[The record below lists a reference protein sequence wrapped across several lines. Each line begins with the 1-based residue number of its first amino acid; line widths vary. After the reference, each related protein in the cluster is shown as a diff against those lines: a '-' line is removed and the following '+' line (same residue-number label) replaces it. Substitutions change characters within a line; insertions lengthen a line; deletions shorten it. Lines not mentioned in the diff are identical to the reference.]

1 MVPSSK
7 RVAPVR
13 GTCRYVPTGAFDAQ
27 LRKLNRLPR

>member
-7 RVAPVR
+7 HVAPVSR
-13 GTCRYVPTGAFDAQ
+13 MRRYVPTGAFDAQ